1 MLRLTK
7 FAGHNSDGKNG
18 RMIEMAF
25 LDKLTALKDKSIEKG
40 KAHWEENK
48 DDYKEKASTYKD
60 KAIVMKDD
68 VANKIKE
75 RTKK

>member
-1 MLRLTK
+1 
-7 FAGHNSDGKNG
+7 
-18 RMIEMAF
+18 MIHLAF
-25 LDKLTALKDKSIEKG
+25 LDKLNALKDKSIEKG

-60 KAIVMKDD
+60 KAMVMKDD

-75 RTKK
+75 KSKK

>member
-1 MLRLTK
+1 
-7 FAGHNSDGKNG
+7 
-18 RMIEMAF
+18 MAF